1 MNSGSF
7 KKGQKRPG
15 QGKRG
20 LGRVTARTREAISA
34 FADGNVH
41 RLQSWLDEIHAN
53 DGAAAALAAYTRLLE
68 FAVPKQ
74 ARTEFADQ
82 PSNVIT
88 VRWAEASEQRDTNYC
103 ESSP

>member
-7 KKGQKRPG
+7 KKGQKKLG

-20 LGRVTARTREAISA
+20 LGRVTTQTRGAISA

-53 DGAAAALAAYTRLLE
+53 DGAGAALAAYTRLLE
-68 FAVPKQ
+68 YAVPKQ
-74 ARTEFADQ
+74 ARTELAGQ
-82 PSNVIT
+82 HPEVVT
-88 VRWAEASEQRDTNYC
+88 VRWAEGGG
-103 ESSP
+103 

>member
-20 LGRVTARTREAISA
+20 LGRVTVRTREAISA

-41 RLQSWLDEIHAN
+41 RLQSWLDEIHTN
-53 DGAAAALAAYTRLLE
+53 DGAGAALAAYTRLLE
-68 FAVPKQ
+68 YAVPKQ
-74 ARTEFADQ
+74 ARTELAGQ
-82 PSNVIT
+82 HPEVVT
-88 VRWAEASEQRDTNYC
+88 VRWADSGG
-103 ESSP
+103 